1 MWDYDRS
8 SFVYNIS
15 TNTGTYSD
23 SKSIAYRP
31 SSIWGASDPAE
42 TSAAYNIQ
50 KTLDFYKP
58 LGFTV
63 QNIAFSSTGQTMLG
77 IAVHTGT

>member
-8 SFVYNIS
+8 TFIYNDS
-15 TNTGTYSD
+15 PNTVTYSD
-23 SKSIAYRP
+23 SKSVAQRL
-31 SSIWGASDPAE
+31 SSNWGTSDPAE